1 MSKTRLEQAI
11 CDAEKAGIL
20 LLASAGNGENNSKV
34 EYPAAFEQVIA
45 VGSVDK
51 NAELTK
57 ESATGTEIEL
67 VAPGSQILTDGAFG
81 GTLPSLTLVRL

>member
-1 MSKTRLEQAI
+1 M
-11 CDAEKAGIL
+11 
-20 LLASAGNGENNSKV
+20 

-81 GTLPSLTLVRL
+81 GTLVAGGTSLSVAHVTGAAAIIWQ